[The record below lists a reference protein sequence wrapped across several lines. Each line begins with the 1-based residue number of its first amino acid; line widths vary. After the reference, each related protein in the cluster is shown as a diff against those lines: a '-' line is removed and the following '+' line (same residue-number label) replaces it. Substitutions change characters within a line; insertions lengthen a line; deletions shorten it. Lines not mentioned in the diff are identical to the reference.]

1 MEVFFTDQYVH
12 LMGLHRL
19 RISIVMSCYNN
30 WTYCIC
36 VYIYK
41 NKCICRFFH
50 MLLEGQI
57 FRTPELLWKA
67 KVSESFEGAWSEN
80 LLMPDT

>member
-1 MEVFFTDQYVH
+1 
-12 LMGLHRL
+12 
-19 RISIVMSCYNN
+19 
-30 WTYCIC
+30 
-36 VYIYK
+36 
-41 NKCICRFFH
+41 

-80 LLMPDT
+80 LLMPDTWITRLKIIVGPLIH